1 MNRQDNTYKTIQ
13 DFVSEIRLIYKKN
26 ETTFNSRL
34 TSLIEKHF
42 QQTSFKNE
50 ITDFFYTLLETTSF
64 IKAFTEYG
72 ISSNRGF
79 PAEVTSRLKYKL
91 LPPVF
96 KDNELGSFIKYVFS
110 NPNDVYW
117 LTRINLQNW
126 EYLFSGIDKT
136 NLRLNEKNFAHQL
149 ARSIVL
155 LSNGLTN
162 IGVDPYLVNK
172 LPQDKDCNECFL
184 NLNSRINLFVSKHQ
198 NDSDLCIDTNE
209 VKQLLVLLSDCEKTF
224 AYLRNNKDISGIS
237 LHLTFILERAQQHIT
252 RLKLLLKIYISD
264 DLENQSHLVA
274 GLIKVLVIAEFDKYS
289 VIKFFKS
296 NANLLVYRIV
306 SHTSEK
312 GEHYIGFNKTE
323 NRKLFMSSIGGGVI
337 VVFLV
342 FIKNFIHNLPNLSLF
357 SEGLLYGINYSCGFI
372 VMHLLHF
379 TLATKQPAMTASFIA
394 ENIEN
399 KDEKKKL
406 SLVLAQII
414 RSQFIS
420 LIGNLIVVLPVCFLI
435 AWSINKWFDMHVFK
449 YSGVEAQLT
458 SNHPLYSGALIF
470 AAITG
475 VYLSLS
481 GLITGYYDN
490 KVVFSDIP
498 NRIKNHPRL
507 KKKMDPKRLTRF
519 ASFIEKNTGAIIG
532 NLFLGMVLGCTGP
545 FSKFIGVPIDI
556 RHITISA
563 GNFGITLGS
572 VEFHNMNLVIAAFIG
587 IILIG
592 LINIAV
598 SFLLSFYIACR
609 SRNVSHMQTLIIL
622 KELFKDVLKKPS
634 IILLAEK

>member
-1 MNRQDNTYKTIQ
+1 MRDNTYKTIEK
-13 DFVSEIRLIYKKN
+13 FVNEIRLIFKKN
-26 ETTFNSRL
+26 ESTFNSEL
-34 TSLIEKHF
+34 TSLIEKHL
-42 QQTSFKNE
+42 QQTSFKKE
-50 ITDFFYTLLETTSF
+50 LTVFFYNLLENTLF

-72 ISSNRGF
+72 VNSNRGF
-79 PAEVTSRLKYKL
+79 PAEVKNRIKYKF

-96 KDNELGSFIKYVFS
+96 DDNELGNFITYIFS
-110 NPNDVYW
+110 NPKDVDW
-117 LTRINLQNW
+117 LNEISIQNW

-149 ARSIVL
+149 SRSIVI

-162 IGVDPYLVNK
+162 IGIDPYLVNK
-172 LPQDKDCNECFL
+172 LQQDKDCNECFL
-184 NLNSRINLFVSKHQ
+184 NLDNRVNLFVSKHQ
-198 NDSDLCIDTNE
+198 NDTNLSIDKNE
-209 VKQLLVLLSDCEKTF
+209 VKQLLTLLSDCENTF
-224 AYLRNNKDISGIS
+224 TYLRDNKDISGIS
-237 LHLTFILERAQQHIT
+237 LHLTFILERAKQHIT
-252 RLKLLLKIYISD
+252 RLELLLKIYIKD
-264 DLENQSHLVA
+264 DFENQSQLVA
-274 GLIKVLVIAEFDKYS
+274 DLVKVLVIAEFDKYS

-296 NANLLVYRIV
+296 NVNLLAYRIV

-312 GEHYIGFNKTE
+312 GGHYIGFNKTE
-323 NRKLFMSSIGGGVI
+323 NRKLFMSSIGGGLI

-342 FIKNFIHNLPNLSLF
+342 FIKNLIHNLPNLSLF

-372 VMHLLHF
+372 IMHLLHF

-394 ENIEN
+394 ENIEH

-435 AWSINKWFDMHVFK
+435 AFALNKWFFIHVFN
-449 YSGVEAQLT
+449 YSAVETQLT
-458 SNHPLYSGALIF
+458 ANHPLYSGALIF

-475 VYLSLS
+475 IYLTLS

-498 NRIKNHPRL
+498 NRIRNHPRL
-507 KKKMDPKRLTRF
+507 KEKINSKRLTKW

-545 FSKFIGVPIDI
+545 FSKFIGLPIDI

-563 GNFGITLGS
+563 GNFGIAIGS
-572 VEFHNMNLVIAAFIG
+572 VEYYDMGLVVAAFIG
-587 IILIG
+587 IVLIG

-598 SFLLSFYIACR
+598 SFLLSLYIACR

-622 KELFKDVLKKPS
+622 KELFIDVLKNPS
-634 IILLAEK
+634 IIFLAEK

>member
-1 MNRQDNTYKTIQ
+1 MDRQDNTHKTIHN
-13 DFVSEIRLIYKKN
+13 FVSDIRLIYKKN
-26 ETTFNSRL
+26 ETTFNSECS
-34 TSLIEKHF
+34 SLIEKYF
-42 QQTSFKNE
+42 QQTSFKKE
-50 ITDFFYTLLETTSF
+50 ITDFFYNLIQNTSF
-64 IKAFTEYG
+64 INAFTEYG
-72 ISSNRGF
+72 INSNRGF
-79 PAEVTSRLKYKL
+79 PTEVTSRLKNKL

-96 KDNELGSFIKYVFS
+96 KDTELGNFIKYIFS
-110 NPNDVYW
+110 SPDDVDW
-117 LTRINLQNW
+117 LTKINLQNW

-136 NLRLNEKNFAHQL
+136 NLHLNEKNVAHQL
-149 ARSIVL
+149 ARSIVI

-162 IGVDPYLVNK
+162 IGIDPYLVNK
-172 LPQDKDCNECFL
+172 LPQEEASNECFL
-184 NLNSRINLFVSKHQ
+184 NLNSQINLFVSKHQ
-198 NDSDLCIDTNE
+198 NDNDLCVDTDE
-209 VKQLLVLLSDCEKTF
+209 VKQLLAHLSDCEKTF
-224 AYLRNNKDISGIS
+224 TYLRKNKDISGIS

-252 RLKLLLKIYISD
+252 RLKLLLKIYIND
-264 DLENQSHLVA
+264 DLENQLHHVVDLM
-274 GLIKVLVIAEFDKYS
+274 KVLVIAEFDKYRI
-289 VIKFFKS
+289 IKFFKS
-296 NANLLVYRIV
+296 NVNLLAYRIV

-323 NRKLFMSSIGGGVI
+323 NRKLFMSSIGGGAI

-342 FIKNFIHNLPNLSLF
+342 FIKNFIHTLPNLSLF

-372 VMHLLHF
+372 AMHLLHF

-394 ENIEN
+394 ESIEN

-414 RSQFIS
+414 RSQFTS
-420 LIGNLIVVLPVCFLI
+420 LLGNLIVVLPFCFLI
-435 AWSINKWFDMHVFK
+435 AWAMNKWLFMPVFK
-449 YSGVEAQLT
+449 YSVVEAQLT
-458 SNHPLYSGALIF
+458 SNHPFYSGALIF
-470 AAITG
+470 AAIAG

-507 KKKMDPKRLTRF
+507 KKKMNPKRLIKF
-519 ASFIEKNTGAIIG
+519 SSFIEKNTGAIIG
-532 NLFLGMVLGCTGP
+532 NLFLGMVLGCTGS

-563 GNFGITLGS
+563 GNFGIALGS
-572 VEFHNMNLVIAAFIG
+572 VEFYNMGLVVAAFIG
-587 IILIG
+587 VILIG

-609 SRNVSHMQTLIIL
+609 SRNVKHIQTLIIL
-622 KELFKDVLKKPS
+622 KELFKDVLKNPS
-634 IILLAEK
+634 IILLSEK

>member
-1 MNRQDNTYKTIQ
+1 MNKQDNTYKIIQ
-13 DFVSEIRLIYKKN
+13 DFVNEIRLIYKKK
-26 ETTFNSRL
+26 ETTFNSGL
-34 TSLIEKHF
+34 IPLIEKHF

-50 ITDFFYTLLETTSF
+50 ITNFFYTLLENTSF

-72 ISSNRGF
+72 INTSLGF
-79 PAEVTSRLKYKL
+79 PTEITRRLKYKI

-96 KDNELGSFIKYVFS
+96 KDNELGVFIKYVFS
-110 NPNDVYW
+110 NPNDVDW
-117 LTRINLQNW
+117 LTKINSQNW
-126 EYLFSGIDKT
+126 EYLFSGIDKR
-136 NLRLNEKNFAHQL
+136 NLRLHEKNFAHQL
-149 ARSIVL
+149 ARSIVI

-162 IGVDPYLVNK
+162 IGIDPYLVNK
-172 LPQDKDCNECFL
+172 LPQDEDCNGCFL
-184 NLNSRINLFVSKHQ
+184 NLNSKINLFVSKHQ
-198 NDSDLCIDTNE
+198 NDSDLNIDEDE
-209 VKQLLVLLSDCEKTF
+209 VKQLLVLLNDCEKTF
-224 AYLRNNKDISGIS
+224 IYLRSNKDISGIS
-237 LHLTFILERAQQHIT
+237 LHLTFILERAQQHII

-264 DLENQSHLVA
+264 DLENQSRLVA
-274 GLIKVLVIAEFDKYS
+274 DLMKALVIAEFNKYS
-289 VIKFFKS
+289 VTKFFKN
-296 NANLLVYRIV
+296 NANLLAYRIV

-312 GEHYIGFNKTE
+312 GGYYIGFNKTE
-323 NRKLFMSSIGGGVI
+323 NRKLFISSIGGGVI

-357 SEGLLYGINYSCGFI
+357 SEGLLYGINYSFGFI
-372 VMHLLHF
+372 AMHLLHF

-394 ENIEN
+394 ENIEK

-406 SLVLAQII
+406 SVVLVQIV

-420 LIGNLIVVLPVCFLI
+420 LIGNLIVVLPVCFFI
-435 AWSINKWFDMHVFK
+435 AWVINKLFFVNVFK
-449 YSGVEAQLT
+449 YSLVEAQLT
-458 SNHPLYSGALIF
+458 SNHLLYSGALIF
-470 AAITG
+470 AAIAG

-507 KKKMDPKRLTRF
+507 KKKMNPKRLTKW

-545 FSKFIGVPIDI
+545 FCKFIGVPIDI

-563 GNFGITLGS
+563 GNFGIALGS
-572 VEFHNMNLVIAAFIG
+572 VDYYNVGLVVAAFIS

-592 LINIAV
+592 LINIVV
-598 SFLLSFYIACR
+598 SFLLSLYIACR
-609 SRNVSHMQTLIIL
+609 SRNVTHLQTLVIL
-622 KELFKDVLKKPS
+622 KDLFKYVLKKTS
-634 IILLAEK
+634 VILLTEK